1 LPAGDRTELPRRLVH
16 TEPRRIAKHV
26 SFLLVFLALLSP
38 GAPAMAAAV
47 AGPLPSE
54 CDQVPPVPFPDAGE
68 APLARVWKSSAD
80 GLPPRAACMAHG
92 EAGAELWVSVAAL
105 GRDAEST
112 ESLVARFGQISQ
124 LRQVKYWSIT
134 DQRWRPLFASATALT
149 GAAGKQRDDFSAE
162 ELEQGAPLYFEQ
174 ADSRSSHRVIYE
186 LRLLRSDRQGFI
198 VSTINVSPV
207 QWWGV
212 TLYKPGEL
220 STLYFL
226 DHARADQWRFYSL
239 SRMALGSGILSVKDG
254 SYINRAVALYRFF
267 LGIPTDAEPP
277 ASR

>member
-1 LPAGDRTELPRRLVH
+1 MAATVAGLLPR
-16 TEPRRIAKHV
+16 
-26 SFLLVFLALLSP
+26 
-38 GAPAMAAAV
+38 
-47 AGPLPSE
+47 E
-54 CDQVPPVPFPDAGE
+54 CDQAPPAQFPTPGS

-80 GLPPRAACMAHG
+80 GLPPKAVCMAHG

-105 GRDAEST
+105 SRDVESM
-112 ESLVARFGQISQ
+112 EPLVTRFGQISQ

-149 GAAGKQRDDFSAE
+149 GAAGKQRDDFSGE
-162 ELEQGAPLYFEQ
+162 ELARGAPLYFEQ
-174 ADSRSSHRVIYE
+174 ADSRSSRKVVYE
-186 LRLLRSDRQGFI
+186 LQLLRSDPHGF
-198 VSTINVSPV
+198 VVATVNVSPV
-207 QWWGV
+207 QWWEV

-226 DHARADQWRFYSL
+226 DHTRADEWRFYSL
-239 SRMALGSGILSVKDG
+239 SRIALGSGLLGVKDG

-277 ASR
+277 AAR